1 MGIAHFN
8 RPEPIPILGQAMTIK
23 GAFAT
28 VVVVCGCDK
37 KGFVMIVGTS
47 PNVCPE
53 CGRLFKIKS
62 VHINE
67 EGQAAIEV
75 GVVQPQRLQ
84 S

>member
-1 MGIAHFN
+1 MNIAHFN
-8 RPEPIPILGQAMTIK
+8 RPEPIPIIGQAMTIK

-37 KGFVMIVGTS
+37 KGFVLLVGTS

-62 VHINE
+62 VQINE
-67 EGQAAIEV
+67 AGQEAVEV
-75 GVVQPQRLQ
+75 GVIQPAQIQ